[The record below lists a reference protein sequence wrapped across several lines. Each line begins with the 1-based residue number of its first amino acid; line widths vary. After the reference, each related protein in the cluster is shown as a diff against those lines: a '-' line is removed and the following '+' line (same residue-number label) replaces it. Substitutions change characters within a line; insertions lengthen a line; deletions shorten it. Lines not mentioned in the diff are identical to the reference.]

1 MRLKEFYK
9 TWLGWRRRRQQGGV
23 VGEGANAGD
32 FARLMLQLTQKDLE
46 AMRRHRSLSCD
57 SHQRSDWRLLRC
69 LYQCTPVGLGW
80 VVEGET

>member
-1 MRLKEFYK
+1 M
-9 TWLGWRRRRQQGGV
+9 
-23 VGEGANAGD
+23 GEGANAGD

-80 VVEGET
+80 VGWWREKHRSDHEIVA